1 MRRDAVALVAM
12 VWVAGTAWG
21 QLGVTPPA
29 EPVKRGRQGTQQ
41 QTAPAKTGQPAA
53 RAVPLIRRTDQRTLQ
68 LTANVTLSFT
78 LRELNTGAQVADGLA
93 FQTAAM
99 VFPMLQSSASH
110 QIAASRFLRPSG
122 ELKLNGRAATE
133 EFEILRGYP
142 GGTQLAKWSL
152 RDLSAQRVELEVKI
166 PVLTYRTVFDEAAAK
181 NVDWPASWPEE
192 ASSTFKPQL
201 YVDFGAKGPEDMT
214 VVRELLKKWT
224 AGKDPK
230 TVKPATL
237 AKFLAGEVMKLV
249 QISGNGLGAARTGE
263 VEGFQLQGAV
273 RTAELGRGSEFDAV
287 CLLAAVY
294 RMAGLP
300 ARTVIGYESSDARQR
315 DEVFARVGAQR
326 FRAWVEFALPDETTE
341 SKITWVPVD
350 IVRMRNASTQTPSLD
365 RPWPWFGTH
374 NELDQV
380 VPIAF
385 QFHPPTDVVAHGS
398 PAFYGWMVTP
408 APPVNVTQAIR
419 FTVFPPPKRAGETF
433 EAITGEM
440 TGGGPAAVPAGV
452 PGTSGTPGKSGGSPA
467 GTPAGTPAAPGKSG
481 TAPKSGGAPKSN
493 PK

>member
-12 VWVAGTAWG
+12 VCVAGTAWG

-29 EPVKRGRQGTQQ
+29 EPVKRGRQGAQPSQ
-41 QTAPAKTGQPAA
+41 AQPAPGKTGQPGA
-53 RAVPLIRRTDQRTLQ
+53 RAVALIRRTDQRTLQ
-68 LTANVTLSFT
+68 LTANVSLSFT

-152 RDLSAQRVELEVKI
+152 RDMSAQRVELEVKI

-201 YVDFGAKGPEDMT
+201 YVDFGARGPEDMT

-230 TVKPATL
+230 SVKPAVL

-341 SKITWVPVD
+341 SKIAWIPVD
-350 IVRMRNASTQTPSLD
+350 IVRMRNASSQPPSLD
-365 RPWPWFGTH
+365 RTWPWFGTH

-408 APPVNVTQAIR
+408 APPMNVTQAIR
-419 FTVFPPPKRAGETF
+419 FTVFPPPRRAGETF

-440 TGGGPAAVPAGV
+440 TGGGPAAAPA
-452 PGTSGTPGKSGGSPA
+452 
-467 GTPAGTPAAPGKSG
+467 AAPGKSG
-481 TAPKSGGAPKSN
+481 PGSSGSPAKPGAAPTKPAATPTKPGASPSSN